1 MLRKSLTLVVLGIAL
16 LIVPLM
22 SACSS
27 DPEPTPTS
35 VPASD
40 VSITGAW
47 ARPAAMIT
55 DEGDAMALDGMD
67 MGDTATGDDS
77 MAMGDDDDSMSD
89 MGMDHDAM
97 PMKGPAG
104 GTGAV
109 YFMLTNSGNAD
120 DTLVE
125 VIDIH
130 VEAPGDFSEMVELHE
145 TSMNDGVMKMQ
156 KLEVGIPVPAG
167 ESVELKP
174 GGFHVMIMNIK
185 RSLTPGDEVTLR
197 LRFASGEIQTVVAE
211 VREL

>member
-1 MLRKSLTLVVLGIAL
+1 MLRKSLTLVVLGVAL

-27 DPEPTPTS
+27 DPEPTVVPTATP
-35 VPASD
+35 VPAPD

-47 ARPAAMIT
+47 ARPAAMIAE
-55 DEGDAMALDGMD
+55 DDDAMDGMD
-67 MGDTATGDDS
+67 MDDDS
-77 MAMGDDDDSMSD
+77 MAMGDADDS
-89 MGMDHDAM
+89 M

-125 VIDIH
+125 VIDIQI
-130 VEAPGDFSEMVELHE
+130 EAPGDFSEMVELHE
-145 TSMNDGVMKMQ
+145 TTMTDGVMKMQ
-156 KLEVGIPVPAG
+156 KLDAGIPVPAG

-185 RSLTPGDEVTLR
+185 RSLVPGDEVTLR
-197 LRFASGEIQTVVAE
+197 LKFASGDEQTVVAE